1 MKAIAARGACKDAWL
16 MRPLRQLV
24 MLGNT
29 ADLVTVFT
37 SACGLSAAYSRDV
50 ALLAL
55 ATAHFDVEGMYCCGL
70 PHLRTCPLP
79 LHVYLVHGL
88 GYPFILGCTLYR
100 LP

>member
-1 MKAIAARGACKDAWL
+1 MPRGLTTLKAIAARGACKDAWL

-79 LHVYLVHGL
+79 LRT
-88 GYPFILGCTLYR
+88 PFHPWMCGV
-100 LP
+100 